1 MAEDATPHGGTEA
14 TALTEVA
21 RALAFV
27 AEAHK
32 NQRRKGAAQEP
43 YINHL
48 VEVMHLVACA
58 TGGRDPELM
67 IAALMHDVVEDTG
80 TTPEGLAE
88 AFGTRVAAIVAEVS
102 DDMNTPKEERRR
114 HRLASMPHK
123 SLEARLVKTADVI
136 SNLRAVALSPPAG
149 WTAERRLSYL
159 EDCRALIAAGNTS
172 NAFFDDCFGETCA
185 GVERAIRSG
194 EALEYDDI
202 AHVRQHLEGVIGQQ
216 VHLVYLANTQRRDLG
231 EAAIDKLCKTCS
243 QHFPSVTVQEAQ
255 AVYDGLRRPVLIA
268 RIRSDDT
275 DAIVGLA
282 QRLCLVFDERFVGI
296 EVGGRYIRVYAD
308 DTG

>member
-1 MAEDATPHGGTEA
+1 LRLIDA
-14 TALTEVA
+14 LV
-21 RALAFV
+21 
-27 AEAHK
+27 
-32 NQRRKGAAQEP
+32 NQEP
-43 YINHL
+43 PRSGEAERVL
-48 VEVMHLVACA
+48 DRVLEV
-58 TGGRDPELM
+58 GGE
-67 IAALMHDVVEDTG
+67 AALSE
-80 TTPEGLAE
+80 P
-88 AFGTRVAAIVAEVS
+88 RV
-102 DDMNTPKEERRR
+102 D
-114 HRLASMPHK
+114 
-123 SLEARLVKTADVI
+123 I
-136 SNLRAVALSPPAG
+136 S
-149 WTAERRLSYL
+149 
-159 EDCRALIAAGNTS
+159 RALIAAGNTC

-194 EALEYDDI
+194 EALEYDDV

-282 QRLCLVFDERFVGI
+282 QRMCLVFDERFVGI